1 MNLLIISASRRTDI
15 PSCYPEWFFNRIKE
29 KYVLVRNPMNM
40 HQISKINLSPDVVDC
55 IVFWT
60 KNPLPMIKK
69 LDNLKDY
76 NYYFQFTLNS
86 YSSDVEPNVPDKN
99 DFIIPA
105 FQYLSDKI
113 GAEKVIWRYDP
124 IFLSKK
130 YTIDYH
136 IKHFEMIAKRLKGY
150 TCKCTISFID
160 LYKNTI
166 KNIKDLDLIVMTDED
181 KRRLALEL
189 SKIAFS
195 YGLKMD
201 TCAENIELGEFNITH
216 AKCID
221 DKLIER
227 IFGFKLNAKKD
238 KNQRKECGCVSSI
251 DIGMYNTCPNG
262 CRYCYANYNNGLV
275 KKNIE
280 KHDIKSPLIYGQVMM
295 NDKVKDRIIKSCRE
309 SQISLF
315 DNHL

>member
-1 MNLLIISASRRTDI
+1 MKVLIISASRRTDI
-15 PSCYPEWFFNRIKE
+15 PACYSEWFYNRIKE
-29 KYVLVRNPMNM
+29 KYVLVRNPMNI
-40 HQISKINLSPDVVDC
+40 HKISRINLSPDVIDC

-69 LDNLKDY
+69 LDNLKEY
-76 NYYFQFTLNS
+76 NFYFQFTINS
-86 YSSDVEPNVPDKN
+86 YGVDVEPDVPDKN
-99 DFIIPA
+99 DIIIPA

-136 IKHFEMIAKRLKGY
+136 VEHFEKIAKRLKGY

-160 LYKNTI
+160 LYKNTVN
-166 KNIKDLDLIVMTDED
+166 NIKDLDLIEITDLD
-181 KRRLALEL
+181 KRNLAREL

-201 TCAENIELGEFNITH
+201 TCAENIELGEYGITH

-221 DKLIER
+221 DRLIEH
-227 IFGFKLNAKKD
+227 ITGYKLNVDKD
-238 KNQRKECGCVSSI
+238 KNQRKECKCVSSI
-251 DIGMYNTCPNG
+251 DIGMYNTCTNG
-262 CRYCYANYNNGLV
+262 CKYCYANYNSGLV
-275 KKNIE
+275 KRNSE
-280 KHDIKSPLIYGQVMM
+280 THNPESSLIYGQVME
-295 NDKVKDRIIKSCRE
+295 NDNIKDRIIKSCRE
-309 SQISLF
+309 YQMNMFNKL
-315 DNHL
+315 

>member
-1 MNLLIISASRRTDI
+1 MIISASRRTDI
-15 PSCYPEWFFNRIKE
+15 PACYSEWFYNRIKE
-29 KYVLVRNPMNM
+29 KYVLVRNPMNI
-40 HQISKINLSPDVVDC
+40 HQISRINLSPDVIDC

-69 LDNLKDY
+69 LDNLKEY
-76 NYYFQFTLNS
+76 NFYFQFTINS
-86 YSSDVEPNVPDKN
+86 YGVDVEPDVPDKN
-99 DFIIPA
+99 DIIIPA

-136 IKHFEMIAKRLKGY
+136 VEHFEKIAKRLKGY

-160 LYKNTI
+160 LYKNTVN
-166 KNIKDLDLIVMTDED
+166 NIKDLDLIEITDLD
-181 KRRLALEL
+181 KRNLAREL

-201 TCAENIELGEFNITH
+201 TCAENIELGEYGITH

-221 DKLIER
+221 DRLIEH
-227 IFGFKLNAKKD
+227 ITGYKLNVDKD
-238 KNQRKECGCVSSI
+238 KNQRKECKCVSSI
-251 DIGMYNTCPNG
+251 DIGMYNTCTNG
-262 CRYCYANYNNGLV
+262 CRYCYANYNSGLV
-275 KKNIE
+275 KRNSE
-280 KHDIKSPLIYGQVMM
+280 THNPESSLIYGQVME
-295 NDKVKDRIIKSCRE
+295 NDNIKDRIIKSCRE
-309 SQISLF
+309 YQMNMFNKL
-315 DNHL
+315 